1 MAVDTSPGRLD
12 QRDYVALHARSVATM
27 QAAQREFESGV
38 RVVVLPE
45 ELVGLWRPAM
55 RYWWRDYLQHLAASN
70 KTLILG
76 VDLVETGSLPVGAI
90 SGEPFLRY
98 TDSAVV
104 VGAGDGR
111 FDSRQPVPAGLWR
124 PWAKV
129 SATPGRLTQRYLVVA
144 GRRIAFSICYE
155 DFLWWPQWRLLIDRP
170 DVMVSM
176 SNGWF
181 YADLALAH
189 IQQQNMQSIAQVVG
203 VPLLRAV
210 NRPLHD

>member
-1 MAVDTSPGRLD
+1 
-12 QRDYVALHARSVATM
+12 M
-27 QAAQREFESGV
+27 QAAQQQFETGAT
-38 RVVVLPE
+38 VVALPE

-55 RYWWRDYLQHLAASN
+55 RYWWRDYLQHLAASA

-76 VDLVETGSLPVGAI
+76 VDLVETGSLSGGSI
-90 SGEPFLRY
+90 GGEPFLRY

-124 PWAKV
+124 PWADV
-129 SATPGRLTQRYLVVA
+129 SARAGSLMQRYLVVA
-144 GRRIAFSICYE
+144 GRRAAFSICYE
-155 DFLWWPQWRLLIDRP
+155 DFLWWPNWRLLIDRP

-181 YADLALAH
+181 SADLALAQ
-189 IQQQNMQSIAQVVG
+189 IQQ
-203 VPLLRAV
+203 
-210 NRPLHD
+210 